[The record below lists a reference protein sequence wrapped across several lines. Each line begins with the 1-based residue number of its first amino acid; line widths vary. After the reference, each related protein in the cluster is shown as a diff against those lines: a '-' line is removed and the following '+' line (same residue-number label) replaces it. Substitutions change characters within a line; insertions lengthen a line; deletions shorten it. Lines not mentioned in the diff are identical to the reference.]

1 VVILQYGIV
10 NVKQKNQEKN
20 YLRELFFGTPFAV
33 SAKMARGPL
42 PMPKGQPASFLG
54 SAAWL
59 VSLMG
64 SQLKT

>member
-10 NVKQKNQEKN
+10 NVKQKKSGEK
-20 YLRELFFGTPFAV
+20 LFAGTFFGTPFAV

-59 VSLMG
+59 VSF
-64 SQLKT
+64 